1 MSSGHRARLLRI
13 LARIE
18 RQFAEAEA
26 LTIEAPDYEIL
37 LRASALLTEHRS
49 MLADV
54 ERKLRSDDQ
63 E

>member
-18 RQFAEAEA
+18 RQIAEAEV
-26 LTIEAPDYEIL
+26 LTIEAPDYEI
-37 LRASALLTEHRS
+37 RASKLLTEHRS